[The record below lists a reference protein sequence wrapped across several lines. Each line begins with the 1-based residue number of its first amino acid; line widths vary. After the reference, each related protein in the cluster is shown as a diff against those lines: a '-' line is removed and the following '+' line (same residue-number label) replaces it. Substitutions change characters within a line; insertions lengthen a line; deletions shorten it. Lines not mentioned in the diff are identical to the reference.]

1 MNIVARPFEPDIA
14 SGLPRRRWT
23 VDELDHMRRIGIFAE
38 HEKVELIAGDILINT
53 DRMPEGAR
61 VRDLASGRRLKG
73 VVRRLWTA
81 DELEKL
87 LEAGILHED
96 DGLELIGGDLV
107 IMSPKGN
114 RHELL
119 RNKLILN
126 WARRLPG
133 DISFAE
139 ETPLKLA
146 PQNEPEPDIILFP
159 EALDVTELDG
169 STVLLVVEIADS
181 SLKVDRTSKAPLYA
195 SFGVREYWVIDAKT
209 MATFVHLG
217 PARSGYRKEIKV
229 KRNEVLTPTLVTTL
243 SVRLADLGI
252 R

>member
-1 MNIVARPFEPDIA
+1 M
-14 SGLPRRRWT
+14 
-23 VDELDHMRRIGIFAE
+23 
-38 HEKVELIAGDILINT
+38 
-53 DRMPEGAR
+53 
-61 VRDLASGRRLKG
+61 
-73 VVRRLWTA
+73 
-81 DELEKL
+81 

-114 RHELL
+114 RHERL

-139 ETPLKLA
+139 ETPLRLA

-159 EALDVTELDG
+159 ETMDVTGVNG

-181 SLKVDRTSKAPLYA
+181 SLQDRSC
-195 SFGVREYWVIDAKT
+195 R
-209 MATFVHLG
+209 
-217 PARSGYRKEIKV
+217 
-229 KRNEVLTPTLVTTL
+229 
-243 SVRLADLGI
+243 
-252 R
+252 